1 MLRPLAN
8 WDLLVVGGGIVGA
21 SVAYHAARAG
31 ARVLVVDRDDPGR
44 ATSAGAGIVSP
55 ETDLHHTEAYFELGR
70 RAAEYYPTL
79 LDGLPRRAGYQ
90 RCGML
95 VVAAD
100 ETEERAF
107 AAFAPRALERQRER
121 QEIAPADAMREVQP
135 EEARALFPPLAP
147 VRRALWNPRGARVD
161 GREITSALLDAA
173 IGSGAQRLAGSVDRI
188 LVEPSGDSGDSSRER
203 ESGRRITGV
212 IVDDD
217 RHDAPLVIVA
227 GGAWSPALASPLGLR
242 VPVEPQRGQ
251 IAHLVLN
258 GADSGPW
265 PMVSGFHDHYLV
277 AWPGGRVAVGA
288 TRETGSGFD
297 PRSTATGVREV
308 LDEALRLA
316 PGLAAAT
323 LLEVRVGLRP
333 LAADGLPILGPV
345 PGYRGLWLAT
355 GHGPSGLTLGPLSG
369 KLVAEA
375 ALSGEW
381 PAWLEA
387 FRVDRFDREPG
398 RRQAAPLHSDP

>member
-1 MLRPLAN
+1 MLRPLAT
-8 WDLLVVGGGIVGA
+8 WDLIVVGGGIVGA
-21 SVAYHAARAG
+21 STSFHAARAG
-31 ARVLVVDRDDPGR
+31 ARVLVVDRDDAGR

-79 LDGLPRRAGYQ
+79 LDALPRRAGYQ

-100 ETEERAF
+100 EREERAF
-107 AAFAPRALERQRER
+107 EAFAPRALQRQRER
-121 QEIAPADAMREVQP
+121 AEVQP
-135 EEARALFPPLAP
+135 AETMREIDGVEARSLFPPLAS

-161 GREITSALLDAA
+161 GREITGALHEGGAA
-173 IGSGAQRLAGSVDRI
+173 RGVQRAVGSVERI
-188 LVEPSGDSGDSSRER
+188 LVEPSGGGGDER
-203 ESGRRITGV
+203 RVTGV
-212 IVDDD
+212 IVDDE
-217 RHDAPLVIVA
+217 RHDAPVIVVA
-227 GGAWSPALASPLGLR
+227 GGAWSPALAAPLGLR
-242 VPVEPQRGQ
+242 VAVEPQRGQ
-251 IAHLVLN
+251 IAHLVLQ

-265 PMVSGFHDHYLV
+265 PMVSGFRDHYLV

-297 PRSTATGVREV
+297 ARTTAAGVREV
-308 LDEALRLA
+308 LNEALRLA
-316 PGLAAAT
+316 PGLATAT

-333 LAADGLPILGPV
+333 LAADGLPILGRAP
-345 PGYRGLWLAT
+345 RHAGLWLAT
-355 GHGPSGLTLGPLSG
+355 GHGPAGLTLGPISG

-375 ALSGEW
+375 ALGGEW

-387 FRVDRFDREPG
+387 FSLDRFARAGEG
-398 RRQAAPLHSDP
+398 R

>member
-21 SVAYHAARAG
+21 SAAYHSARAG

-107 AAFAPRALERQRER
+107 DAFAARALERQREG
-121 QEIAPADAMREVQP
+121 QEIAPDDAMREIEP
-135 EEARALFPPLAP
+135 GEARALFPPLAS

-173 IGSGAQRLAGSVDRI
+173 IARGVQRLAGSVERI
-188 LVEPSGDSGDSSRER
+188 LFEPSGDAGD
-203 ESGRRITGV
+203 G
-212 IVDDD
+212 
-217 RHDAPLVIVA
+217 
-227 GGAWSPALASPLGLR
+227 
-242 VPVEPQRGQ
+242 
-251 IAHLVLN
+251 
-258 GADSGPW
+258 
-265 PMVSGFHDHYLV
+265 
-277 AWPGGRVAVGA
+277 
-288 TRETGSGFD
+288 
-297 PRSTATGVREV
+297 
-308 LDEALRLA
+308 
-316 PGLAAAT
+316 
-323 LLEVRVGLRP
+323 
-333 LAADGLPILGPV
+333 
-345 PGYRGLWLAT
+345 
-355 GHGPSGLTLGPLSG
+355 
-369 KLVAEA
+369 
-375 ALSGEW
+375 
-381 PAWLEA
+381 
-387 FRVDRFDREPG
+387 DREPPHPNRG
-398 RRQAAPLHSDP
+398 WASEGSPESSSTTSATTRHW

>member
-1 MLRPLAN
+1 
-8 WDLLVVGGGIVGA
+8 
-21 SVAYHAARAG
+21 
-31 ARVLVVDRDDPGR
+31 
-44 ATSAGAGIVSP
+44 
-55 ETDLHHTEAYFELGR
+55 
-70 RAAEYYPTL
+70 
-79 LDGLPRRAGYQ
+79 
-90 RCGML
+90 ML

-100 ETEERAF
+100 ESEERAF

-121 QEIAPADAMREVQP
+121 QEIAPADAMREIQP
-135 EEARALFPPLAP
+135 EEARALFPPLAQ

-173 IGSGAQRLAGSVDRI
+173 VARGVQRLAGSVERI
-188 LVEPSGDSGDSSRER
+188 LVEPSGDSGDSDRER
-203 ESGRRITGV
+203 KITGV

-251 IAHLVLN
+251 IAHLVLQ

-297 PRSTATGVREV
+297 PRSTAAGVREV
-308 LDEALRLA
+308 LGEALRLA

-345 PGYRGLWLAT
+345 PDYRGLWLAT

-375 ALSGEW
+375 ALGGEW
-381 PAWLEA
+381 AAWLDA
-387 FRVDRFDREPG
+387 FSLTRFDR
-398 RRQAAPLHSDP
+398 A

>member
-1 MLRPLAN
+1 MAN

-21 SVAYHAARAG
+21 SAAFHAARAG

-44 ATSAGAGIVSP
+44 ATAAGAGIVSP
-55 ETDLHHTEAYFELGR
+55 DTDLHHSEAYFELGR
-70 RAAEYYPTL
+70 RAARYYPTL
-79 LDGLPRRAGYQ
+79 LDALPRRAGYQ

-100 ETEERAF
+100 EPEERAF
-107 AAFAPRALERQRER
+107 DRFAARVLERQREASEVEPADTIR
-121 QEIAPADAMREVQP
+121 EIAPA
-135 EEARALFPPLAP
+135 EAQALFPPLAT

-173 IGSGAQRLAGSVDRI
+173 VACGAQRLPGSVERI
-188 LVEPSGDSGDSSRER
+188 LWERASGDVADE
-203 ESGRRITGV
+203 RRITGA
-212 IVDDD
+212 IVDDE
-217 RHDAPLVIVA
+217 RRDASLAIVA
-227 GGAWSPALASPLGLR
+227 GGAWSPALAQHLGLR

-251 IAHLVLN
+251 IAHLVLP
-258 GADSGPW
+258 GADSGRW

-277 AWPGGRVAVGA
+277 AWPGGRVAAGA

-297 PRSTATGVREV
+297 PRTTAAGVREV
-308 LDEALRLA
+308 LAEALRLA

-333 LAADGLPILGPV
+333 LAADGLPLLGPV
-345 PGYRGLWLAT
+345 PGYAGLWLAT

-375 ALSGEW
+375 ALGGEW
-381 PAWLEA
+381 ASWLEA
-387 FRVDRFDREPG
+387 FRVDRFDREQG
-398 RRQAAPLHSDP
+398 RAQAAPLRSDP